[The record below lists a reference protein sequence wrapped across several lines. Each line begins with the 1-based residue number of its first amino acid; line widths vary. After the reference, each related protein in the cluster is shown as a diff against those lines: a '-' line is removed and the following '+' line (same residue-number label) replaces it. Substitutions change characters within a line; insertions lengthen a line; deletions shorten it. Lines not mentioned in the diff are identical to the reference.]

1 MRKISSNKSIV
12 QLIKFILGKFI
23 SSLGNSMYNFGI
35 SFYILSKTGS
45 AKLFSINLA
54 IMIIVNIITTPLS
67 GYIAD
72 AGNKK
77 KIIVC
82 SQIGQSIF
90 MFILLLTIYI
100 KGFSI
105 ICILVTN
112 IAITFLNALSTPSL
126 NSTLPNIVHPNY
138 LQKINAYYNMTNSIT
153 TLIGP
158 IIGGV
163 IYTLFN
169 VKIIIVLFIISFI
182 ISGIIDMSI
191 NFSLFKKDIYN
202 TRNLNGHIMK
212 NFNYGLK
219 YIKGKIVVFRLII
232 LSMISNFFSGII
244 LVGISKLVIEHFK
257 APSYVMGSLEA
268 SFGAGL
274 ILGGIIIGTIRKIK
288 QPLYIIKF
296 SLLLYALIYISI
308 GIIILLYNDYNI
320 LYFYLYILSLLMG
333 GIISFINIPIFVY
346 FQENISEHVRG
357 RIFSVI
363 DLLTQLLIPL
373 SYIISGFLFD
383 TNYYS
388 LIFLTSGFICLFLVL
403 LILNSQ
409 FIKNQNNHHSIK

>member
-1 MRKISSNKSIV
+1 
-12 QLIKFILGKFI
+12 
-23 SSLGNSMYNFGI
+23 
-35 SFYILSKTGS
+35 
-45 AKLFSINLA
+45 
-54 IMIIVNIITTPLS
+54 
-67 GYIAD
+67 
-72 AGNKK
+72 
-77 KIIVC
+77 
-82 SQIGQSIF
+82 
-90 MFILLLTIYI
+90 
-100 KGFSI
+100 
-105 ICILVTN
+105 
-112 IAITFLNALSTPSL
+112 
-126 NSTLPNIVHPNY
+126 
-138 LQKINAYYNMTNSIT
+138 
-153 TLIGP
+153 
-158 IIGGV
+158 
-163 IYTLFN
+163 
-169 VKIIIVLFIISFI
+169 
-182 ISGIIDMSI
+182 
-191 NFSLFKKDIYN
+191 
-202 TRNLNGHIMK
+202 
-212 NFNYGLK
+212 
-219 YIKGKIVVFRLII
+219 
-232 LSMISNFFSGII
+232 
-244 LVGISKLVIEHFK
+244 
-257 APSYVMGSLEA
+257 MGSLEA

-403 LILNSQ
+403 LILNFQ

>member
-1 MRKISSNKSIV
+1 
-12 QLIKFILGKFI
+12 
-23 SSLGNSMYNFGI
+23 
-35 SFYILSKTGS
+35 
-45 AKLFSINLA
+45 
-54 IMIIVNIITTPLS
+54 
-67 GYIAD
+67 
-72 AGNKK
+72 
-77 KIIVC
+77 
-82 SQIGQSIF
+82 
-90 MFILLLTIYI
+90 
-100 KGFSI
+100 
-105 ICILVTN
+105 
-112 IAITFLNALSTPSL
+112 
-126 NSTLPNIVHPNY
+126 
-138 LQKINAYYNMTNSIT
+138 
-153 TLIGP
+153 
-158 IIGGV
+158 
-163 IYTLFN
+163 
-169 VKIIIVLFIISFI
+169 
-182 ISGIIDMSI
+182 
-191 NFSLFKKDIYN
+191 
-202 TRNLNGHIMK
+202 
-212 NFNYGLK
+212 
-219 YIKGKIVVFRLII
+219 
-232 LSMISNFFSGII
+232 
-244 LVGISKLVIEHFK
+244 
-257 APSYVMGSLEA
+257 MGSLEA

-373 SYIISGFLFD
+373 SYIISGFLLD

>member
-126 NSTLPNIVHPNY
+126 NSTLPNIVYPNY
-138 LQKINAYYNMTNSIT
+138 LQKINAYYDMTNSIT

-232 LSMISNFFSGII
+232 LSMISNFF
-244 LVGISKLVIEHFK
+244 
-257 APSYVMGSLEA
+257 LE
-268 SFGAGL
+268 
-274 ILGGIIIGTIRKIK
+274 
-288 QPLYIIKF
+288 LY
-296 SLLLYALIYISI
+296 
-308 GIIILLYNDYNI
+308 
-320 LYFYLYILSLLMG
+320 
-333 GIISFINIPIFVY
+333 
-346 FQENISEHVRG
+346 
-357 RIFSVI
+357 
-363 DLLTQLLIPL
+363 
-373 SYIISGFLFD
+373 
-383 TNYYS
+383 
-388 LIFLTSGFICLFLVL
+388 
-403 LILNSQ
+403 
-409 FIKNQNNHHSIK
+409 

>member
-1 MRKISSNKSIV
+1 
-12 QLIKFILGKFI
+12 
-23 SSLGNSMYNFGI
+23 
-35 SFYILSKTGS
+35 
-45 AKLFSINLA
+45 
-54 IMIIVNIITTPLS
+54 
-67 GYIAD
+67 
-72 AGNKK
+72 
-77 KIIVC
+77 
-82 SQIGQSIF
+82 
-90 MFILLLTIYI
+90 
-100 KGFSI
+100 
-105 ICILVTN
+105 
-112 IAITFLNALSTPSL
+112 
-126 NSTLPNIVHPNY
+126 
-138 LQKINAYYNMTNSIT
+138 
-153 TLIGP
+153 
-158 IIGGV
+158 
-163 IYTLFN
+163 
-169 VKIIIVLFIISFI
+169 
-182 ISGIIDMSI
+182 
-191 NFSLFKKDIYN
+191 
-202 TRNLNGHIMK
+202 MK

-333 GIISFINIPIFVY
+333 GLFPLSTFQFLFIFKKTSLNMFEVE
-346 FQENISEHVRG
+346 F
-357 RIFSVI
+357 FSVI

-409 FIKNQNNHHSIK
+409 FIKKSK